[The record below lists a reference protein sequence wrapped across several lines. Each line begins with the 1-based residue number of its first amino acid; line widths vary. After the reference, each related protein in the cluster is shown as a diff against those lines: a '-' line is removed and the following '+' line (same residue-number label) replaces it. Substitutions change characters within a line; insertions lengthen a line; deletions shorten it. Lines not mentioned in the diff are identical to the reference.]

1 MGKAGVWARFAVF
14 FFCLFGFGILASI
27 LRQHPGFPLDDSWIH
42 QTVARNLV
50 DYHIL
55 GYVPGVHSSGSSS
68 LLWTLILAINYQF
81 LPAVNPVAFAAVVNG
96 ILLGVIGVTLKIVT
110 EQDGLTPVESWII
123 SLAPILNGNFLW
135 LGVIGMEHVLF
146 VALSI
151 ATIGLWYSRSK
162 QRASS
167 YVLLAAVLLALLIL
181 TRPEGIFL
189 AGLLLLLKR
198 SAGRSLRD
206 CVVLASA
213 AVVAQLISFRV
224 NWVASHSLLP
234 LTMKGRQ
241 FLYLG
246 SVRATQ
252 AARMT
257 LLWEWVRRIM
267 KAWTLNEFVRHHLGL
282 ELLALASLAGIA
294 LLLAETFCLF
304 RERRSRMCALILW
317 AAGVDLL
324 YFLVLPATGHGGRYQ
339 SLHLLLLFPLM
350 WAGFFRLL
358 RWASLRFRISAARAY
373 RLAALATVL
382 PMVVSTVA
390 TIRTWRTVS
399 GEGVDQIEREHG
411 VMAAW
416 LERNLPQAALDSGKI
431 AVFDIGKIGYVMH
444 GRLVDLGGLTD
455 AGYLPYL
462 MNGRVLEYLQ
472 ERDISYIVLPTDP
485 SPSDFLLKLFSRSN
499 PPRLQELKTVCV
511 PVPLANE
518 VASASVAAARC
529 QSAYRISFEPG
540 NYSNLSDHR

>member
-50 DYHIL
+50 DYHVL

-68 LLWTLILAINYQF
+68 LLWTLILATNYQF
-81 LPAVNPVAFAAVVNG
+81 LPAVNPVAFSAVVNG

-167 YVLLAAVLLALLIL
+167 HVLLAAVLLALLVL

-206 CVVLASA
+206 CIVLASA
-213 AVVAQLISFRV
+213 AVVVQLISFRI

-294 LLLAETFCLF
+294 LLLAETFFLF

-358 RWASLRFRISAARAY
+358 RWAFLRFRISAARAY
-373 RLAALATVL
+373 RLAALAAVL
-382 PMVVSTVA
+382 PMIVSTVA

-416 LERNLPQAALDSGKI
+416 LERNLPQATLDSGKI
-431 AVFDIGKIGYVMH
+431 AVFDIGKIGYVLH

-499 PPRLQELKTVCV
+499 PPRLHELKTVCV

-529 QSAYRISFEPG
+529 QSAYRISFEP
-540 NYSNLSDHR
+540 